1 MIKPID
7 QGVAVQEKHAKRVL
21 AGVLVA
27 LFTGLL
33 AYKVLRAGHL
43 EQTAVFYVG
52 VPAVIAITVVLA
64 ARPRSATGMI
74 MAVLTVALALA
85 GPLLGEGIVCLVFAA
100 PLFYL
105 VGALIGLFVDHVGR
119 RAKGLNALAVP
130 LLLLVAVE
138 GAGEA
143 TSLPRLERVSAT
155 RAFAGDIER
164 SLASTLPAFRPYES
178 ALLRLG
184 FPTPLLATG
193 EGLEP
198 GATREITF
206 SPRRSLG
213 LGAQA
218 EPRAMTLRVK
228 QRAPGRV
235 VFTVVRDTTLA
246 RWLEL
251 REAEF
256 AWSAGRLTVSLS
268 YRRTFDPSWYFGP
281 LQRYALT
288 QAADYLAITFATPA
302 TPPAAP
308 SASSLAA
315 AFATPAAP
323 SATANAVGPHAGGG
337 S

>member
-1 MIKPID
+1 ME
-7 QGVAVQEKHAKRVL
+7 EKWAKRVL

-27 LFTGLL
+27 LFAGLL
-33 AYKVLRAGHL
+33 AYKVLQAGHL

-52 VPAVIAITVVLA
+52 IPAVIAITVVLV

-85 GPLLGEGIVCLVFAA
+85 GPLLGEGIVCLLFAA

-105 VGALIGLFVDHVGR
+105 VGALIGLFIDHVGKR
-119 RAKGLNALAVP
+119 SKGLNAIAVP

-143 TSLPRLERVSAT
+143 TSIPRVERVSAT
-155 RAFAGDIER
+155 RIAMGDLEL
-164 SLASTLPAFRPYES
+164 SLASVPDFQPYES
-178 ALLRLG
+178 AFLRLG
-184 FPTPLLATG
+184 FPKPLQAMG
-193 EGLEP
+193 VGLEP

-206 SPRRSLG
+206 DPRRSLG
-213 LGAQA
+213 IGAPA

-228 QRAPGRV
+228 ERAPGRV
-235 VFTVVRDTTLA
+235 VFEVVRDTTLA

-281 LQRYALT
+281 LQRYAVT
-288 QAADYLAITFATPA
+288 RAADYLAATFAA
-302 TPPAAP
+302 SAA
-308 SASSLAA
+308 
-315 AFATPAAP
+315 
-323 SATANAVGPHAGGG
+323 GRHAGGA